1 MSDDNSINPWKN
13 LQALEKIRVDSKDR
27 IAECYWFVDSSG
39 KYGYLVETSQVDIDI
54 NTTMNLKG
62 VQVMVTSDQGVS
74 RLILT
79 LDLKEDWEIF
89 LTLCM
94 DLTSASDNVGTID
107 GFIASIQQ
115 RLNRWQS
122 LLKMSRDQE
131 MSRIIQMGLFTELNF
146 LVNYLIPELGV
157 KQSIISWVGPDSDK
171 QDFLLENSVVEVKSY
186 RTSKG
191 QKISISSVEQL
202 FSEKDPL
209 HLVSYALSTGESGET
224 VSDLINSIESLID
237 PKDESLFEL
246 FGEKLTNYGYIPE
259 FPNSILF
266 QFIIDNESFY
276 LVSESFP
283 KIIPTNIPKAIANI
297 RYSIDLSEC
306 KDFLIEKID
315 LV

>member
-1 MSDDNSINPWKN
+1 MSNSNNPWKG
-13 LQALEKIRVDSKDR
+13 LSILEKIRVDSKNR
-27 IAECYWFVDSSG
+27 VAECYWFVDSNG
-39 KYGYLVETSQVDIDI
+39 KYGYLVETSKVDIDI

-62 VQVMVTSDQGVS
+62 IQVMVASEQGTS

-89 LTLCM
+89 FALCR
-94 DLTSASDNVGTID
+94 DLTTASDNISTID

-122 LLKMSRDQE
+122 LLRMSRDQE

-146 LVNYLIPELGV
+146 LLNNLITELGV
-157 KQSIISWVGPDSDK
+157 KQSVISWVGPDSDK

-191 QKISISSVEQL
+191 QKISISSVGQL

-209 HLVSYALSTGESGET
+209 YLASYALSTGESGMT
-224 VSDLINSIESLID
+224 VADLINSIESLIA

-246 FGEKLTNYGYIPE
+246 LGDKLTSYGYIPE
-259 FPNSILF
+259 SPNSILL
-266 QFIIDNESFY
+266 QFVIDSENFY
-276 LVSESFP
+276 LVSELFP
-283 KIIPTNIPKAIANI
+283 KIIPTDIPKSIADI